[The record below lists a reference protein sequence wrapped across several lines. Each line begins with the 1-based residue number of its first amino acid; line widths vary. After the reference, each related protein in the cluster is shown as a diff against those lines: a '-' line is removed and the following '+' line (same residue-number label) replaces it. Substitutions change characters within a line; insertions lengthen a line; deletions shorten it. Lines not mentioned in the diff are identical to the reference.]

1 MSRSINRQA
10 RDPAAGKTRPL
21 SRKARFAGKNVLI
34 TGAGS
39 GFGRRTAER
48 FASEGAANLYL
59 VDRRPERLEV
69 VADVIEELGANPV
82 SICVDL
88 GQTSG
93 CESAIDQALEVDPR
107 LDVLI
112 SNAAAWVQVPF
123 IEMNHDD
130 WRRVMS
136 VNLDAYF
143 TLSQRAARAMRE
155 TGGGAILFTSS
166 ISALGHG
173 RNFTAYCVAKAAVV
187 SLVKAIAVE
196 LAPWNI
202 RANCVSPGPA
212 DTQQSVDIAGEELM
226 SKWRAGG
233 FPVVPMNRLAAT
245 DDIASAFLYLASDDA
260 RYVSGINLVV
270 DGGYTAQVYDLPKN

>member
-1 MSRSINRQA
+1 MSRSIRTQTRTPIA
-10 RDPAAGKTRPL
+10 GQDPRSSSG
-21 SRKARFAGKNVLI
+21 ARFIGKNVFI

-59 VDRRPERLEV
+59 VDRRPERLEEV
-69 VADVIEELGANPV
+69 SEVIGDLGANPV
-82 SICVDL
+82 PICVDL
-88 GQTSG
+88 GETEA
-93 CESAIDQALEVDPR
+93 CESAIRQALAIDPR
-107 LDVLI
+107 IDVLI

-123 IEMNHDD
+123 IEMSHED

-143 TLSQRAARAMRE
+143 TLSQRAAHAMKE
-155 TGGGAILFTSS
+155 TGGGVILFTSS
-166 ISALGHG
+166 ISAVGHG
-173 RNFTAYCVAKAAVV
+173 RNFTAYCVAKAAIV
-187 SLVKAIAVE
+187 SLTKAIAVE
-196 LAPWNI
+196 LAPWGI

-226 SKWRAGG
+226 EKWRAEG

-270 DGGYTAQVYDLPKN
+270 DGAYTAQVYDLPKS

>member
-1 MSRSINRQA
+1 MSRSIRTQA
-10 RDPAAGKTRPL
+10 RQSPAGDSPASTRGD
-21 SRKARFAGKNVLI
+21 RFTGKNVFI

-59 VDRRPERLEV
+59 VDRRPERLKA
-69 VADVIEELGANPV
+69 VAPVIAELGANPV
-82 SICVDL
+82 PICVDL
-88 GQTSG
+88 GETAG
-93 CESAIDQALEVDPR
+93 CESAIAQALAVDPR

-123 IEMNHDD
+123 IDLSNDD

-143 TLSQRAARAMRE
+143 TLSQRAAQAMKE
-155 TGGGAILFTSS
+155 TGGGVILFTSS
-166 ISALGHG
+166 ISATGHG
-173 RNFTAYCVAKAAVV
+173 RNFTAYCVAKAAII
-187 SLVKAIAVE
+187 SLAKAIAVE

-226 SKWRAGG
+226 DKWRAEG
-233 FPVVPMNRLAAT
+233 FPVVPMNRLAAV

-270 DGGYTAQVYDLPKN
+270 DGAYTAQVYDLPSS

>member
-1 MSRSINRQA
+1 MSRSIRTQA
-10 RDPAAGKTRPL
+10 RRPAAEDLPDSTRGD
-21 SRKARFAGKNVLI
+21 RFAGKNVFV

-59 VDRRPERLEV
+59 VDRRPERLEA
-69 VADVIEELGANPV
+69 VAPVIAELGANPV
-82 SICVDL
+82 PICVDL
-88 GQTSG
+88 GETAG
-93 CESAIDQALEVDPR
+93 CESAIAQALAVHPR

-123 IEMNHDD
+123 IDMSSDD
-130 WRRVMS
+130 WKRVMS

-143 TLSQRAARAMRE
+143 TLSQRAAQAMKE
-155 TGGGAILFTSS
+155 TGGGVILFTSS
-166 ISALGHG
+166 ISATGHG
-173 RNFTAYCVAKAAVV
+173 RNFTAYCVAKAAII
-187 SLVKAIAVE
+187 SLAKAIAVE

-226 SKWRAGG
+226 VKWRAEG
-233 FPVVPMNRLAAT
+233 FPVVPMNRLAAV
-245 DDIASAFLYLASDDA
+245 DDIASAFLYLASDEA

-270 DGGYTAQVYDLPKN
+270 DGAYTAQVYDLPSS

>member
-1 MSRSINRQA
+1 MSRSIRAQA
-10 RDPAAGKTRPL
+10 RQSAEDQQLRSQGR
-21 SRKARFAGKNVLI
+21 ARFTGKNVFV

-59 VDRRPERLEV
+59 VDRRSERLEA
-69 VADVIEELGANPV
+69 VAPVIAELGANPV
-82 SICVDL
+82 PICVDL
-88 GQTSG
+88 GETAG
-93 CESAIDQALEVDPR
+93 CEDAIGQALAVDPR
-107 LDVLI
+107 LDVLV

-123 IEMNHDD
+123 IEMSNDD

-143 TLSQRAARAMRE
+143 TLSQRAAQAMKE
-155 TGGGAILFTSS
+155 TGGGVILFTSS

-173 RNFTAYCVAKAAVV
+173 RNFTAYCVAKAAII
-187 SLVKAIAVE
+187 SLAKAIAVE

-212 DTQQSVDIAGEELM
+212 DTQQSVDIAGAELM
-226 SKWRAGG
+226 DKWRAEG
-233 FPVVPMNRLAAT
+233 FPVVPMNRLAAV

-260 RYVSGINLVV
+260 RYVSGVNLVV
-270 DGGYTAQVYDLPKN
+270 DGAYTAQVYDLPKS

>member
-1 MSRSINRQA
+1 MSRSINPQVHA
-10 RDPAAGKTRPL
+10 ATGDDSPPAP
-21 SRKARFAGKNVLI
+21 ARFAGKNILI

-39 GFGRRTAER
+39 GFGQRTAER
-48 FASEGAANLYL
+48 FAAEGAANLYL
-59 VDRRPERLEV
+59 VDRRSERLDAV
-69 VADVIEELGANPV
+69 SPVIAALGANPV
-82 SICVDL
+82 PICVDL
-88 GQTSG
+88 GETAG
-93 CESAIDQALEVDPR
+93 CESAMDQALSVDPR

-123 IEMNHDD
+123 IEMSPAD

-143 TLSQRAARAMRE
+143 TLSQRAARAMKE
-155 TGGGAILFTSS
+155 SGGGVILMTSS

-173 RNFTAYCVAKAAVV
+173 RNFTAYCVAKAAIV
-187 SLVKAIAVE
+187 SLAKAIAVE

-226 SKWRAGG
+226 DKWRAQG

-245 DDIASAFLYLASDDA
+245 DDIASAFLYLASDEA

-270 DGGYTAQVYDLPKN
+270 DGAYTAQVYDLPKS

>member
-1 MSRSINRQA
+1 M
-10 RDPAAGKTRPL
+10 
-21 SRKARFAGKNVLI
+21 LI

-59 VDRRPERLEV
+59 VDRRPERLQEV
-69 VADVIEELGANPV
+69 AGVIRELGANPV
-82 SICVDL
+82 PICVDL
-88 GQTSG
+88 GVTKD
-93 CESAIDQALEVDPR
+93 CESAIHQALAVDPR

-112 SNAAAWVQVPF
+112 SNAAAWVQRPF
-123 IEMNHDD
+123 IEMTHDD

-143 TLSQRAARAMRE
+143 TLSQRAAQAMKN
-155 TGGGAILFTSS
+155 TGGGVILFTSS

-173 RNFTAYCVAKAAVV
+173 RNFTAYCVGKAAIV
-187 SLVKAIAVE
+187 SLAKAIAVE
-196 LAPWNI
+196 LAPWKI

-212 DTQQSVDIAGEELM
+212 DTQQSVDIAGEDLM
-226 SKWRAGG
+226 NKWRAEG

-270 DGGYTAQVYDLPKN
+270 DGAYTAQVYDLPKS

>member
-1 MSRSINRQA
+1 MSRSIRASAHTPTPQA
-10 RDPAAGKTRPL
+10 GQ
-21 SRKARFAGKNVLI
+21 SSQGARFVGRNVFI

-48 FASEGAANLYL
+48 FASEGASNLYL
-59 VDRRPERLEV
+59 VDRRPERLEAVTSV
-69 VADVIEELGANPV
+69 VGELGANPV
-82 SICVDL
+82 PICVDL
-88 GQTSG
+88 GETAA
-93 CESAIDQALEVDPR
+93 CEEAMDRALAVDPR

-123 IEMNHDD
+123 ADMTHQD

-143 TLSQRAARAMRE
+143 TLSQRAARAMKG

-173 RNFTAYCVAKAAVV
+173 RNFTAYCVAKAAIV
-187 SLVKAIAVE
+187 SLAKAIAVE

-226 SKWRAGG
+226 DKWRAEG
-233 FPVVPMNRLAAT
+233 FPVVPQNRLAAT

-270 DGGYTAQVYDLPKN
+270 DGAYTAQVYDLPRS

>member
-1 MSRSINRQA
+1 MSRSIRTQA
-10 RDPAAGKTRPL
+10 RKPVTEAVPGSARGD
-21 SRKARFAGKNVLI
+21 RFAGKNVFV

-59 VDRRPERLEV
+59 VDRRSERLEE
-69 VADVIEELGANPV
+69 VAPMVRELGANPV
-82 SICVDL
+82 PICVDL
-88 GQTSG
+88 GETAG
-93 CESAIDQALEVDPR
+93 CESAIAEALAVHPR

-123 IEMNHDD
+123 IDMSSDD

-143 TLSQRAARAMRE
+143 TLSQLAAQAMKE
-155 TGGGAILFTSS
+155 TGGGVILFTSS
-166 ISALGHG
+166 ISATGHG
-173 RNFTAYCVAKAAVV
+173 RNFTAYCVAKAAII
-187 SLVKAIAVE
+187 SLAKAIAVE

-226 SKWRAGG
+226 DKWRAEG
-233 FPVVPMNRLAAT
+233 FPVVPMNRLAAV
-245 DDIASAFLYLASDDA
+245 DDIASAFLYLASDEA

-270 DGGYTAQVYDLPKN
+270 DGAYTAQVYDLPSS

>member
-1 MSRSINRQA
+1 MARSINPLVPE
-10 RDPAAGKTRPL
+10 PASAPAQPP
-21 SRKARFAGKNVLI
+21 SAARFTGKNVLI

-48 FASEGAANLYL
+48 FAAEGAANLYL
-59 VDRRPERLEV
+59 VDRRPERLQEV
-69 VADVIEELGANPV
+69 AGVIRELGANPV
-82 SICVDL
+82 PICVDL
-88 GQTSG
+88 GVTKD
-93 CESAIDQALEVDPR
+93 CESAIGQALAVDPR

-112 SNAAAWVQVPF
+112 SNAAAWVQRPF
-123 IEMNHDD
+123 IEMTHDD

-143 TLSQRAARAMRE
+143 TLSQRAAQAMKN
-155 TGGGAILFTSS
+155 TGGGVILFTSS

-173 RNFTAYCVAKAAVV
+173 RNFTAYCVGKAAIV
-187 SLVKAIAVE
+187 SLAKAIAVE
-196 LAPWNI
+196 LAPWKI

-212 DTQQSVDIAGEELM
+212 DTQQSVDIAGEDLM
-226 SKWRAGG
+226 NKWRAEG
-233 FPVVPMNRLAAT
+233 FPVVPLNRLATT

-270 DGGYTAQVYDLPKN
+270 DGAYTAQVYDLPKS

>member
-1 MSRSINRQA
+1 MARSLNPLVPEPSSA
-10 RDPAAGKTRPL
+10 PAQPL
-21 SRKARFAGKNVLI
+21 SSVARFTGKNVLI

-48 FASEGAANLYL
+48 FAAEGVANLYL
-59 VDRRPERLEV
+59 VDRRPERLQEV
-69 VADVIEELGANPV
+69 AGVIRELGANPV
-82 SICVDL
+82 PICVDL
-88 GQTSG
+88 GVTKD
-93 CESAIDQALEVDPR
+93 CESAIDQALAVDPR

-112 SNAAAWVQVPF
+112 SNAAAWVQRPF
-123 IEMNHDD
+123 IEMTHDD

-143 TLSQRAARAMRE
+143 TLSQRAAQAMKN
-155 TGGGAILFTSS
+155 TGGGVILFTSS

-173 RNFTAYCVAKAAVV
+173 RNFTAYCVGKAAIV
-187 SLVKAIAVE
+187 SLAKAIAVE
-196 LAPWNI
+196 LAPWKI

-212 DTQQSVDIAGEELM
+212 DTQQSVDIAGEDLM
-226 SKWRAGG
+226 NKWRAEG

-270 DGGYTAQVYDLPKN
+270 DGAYTAQVYDLPKS

>member
-1 MSRSINRQA
+1 MSRSIRAEARRPAQDQSSRPGNR
-10 RDPAAGKTRPL
+10 
-21 SRKARFAGKNVLI
+21 ARFTGKNVFV

-59 VDRRPERLEV
+59 VDRRPERLET
-69 VADVIEELGANPV
+69 AAPAIAELGANPV
-82 SICVDL
+82 PICVDL
-88 GQTSG
+88 GETAG
-93 CESAIDQALEVDPR
+93 CEDAIEQALAVDPR
-107 LDVLI
+107 LDVLV

-123 IEMNHDD
+123 IEMSNDD

-143 TLSQRAARAMRE
+143 TLSQRAAQVMKQ
-155 TGGGAILFTSS
+155 TGGGVILFTSS

-173 RNFTAYCVAKAAVV
+173 RNFTAYCVAKAAII
-187 SLVKAIAVE
+187 SLAKAIAVE
-196 LAPWNI
+196 LAPWKI

-226 SKWRAGG
+226 DKWRAEG
-233 FPVVPMNRLAAT
+233 FPVVPMNRLAAV

-260 RYVSGINLVV
+260 RYVSGVNLVV
-270 DGGYTAQVYDLPKN
+270 DGAYTAQVYDLPKS

>member
-1 MSRSINRQA
+1 MARSLNLLVPEPSSA
-10 RDPAAGKTRPL
+10 PAQPL
-21 SRKARFAGKNVLI
+21 SSVARFTGKNVLI

-39 GFGRRTAER
+39 GFGRRTAEC
-48 FASEGAANLYL
+48 FAAEGAANLYL
-59 VDRRPERLEV
+59 VDRRPDRLQEV
-69 VADVIEELGANPV
+69 AGEIRELGANPV

-88 GQTSG
+88 GVTKD
-93 CESAIDQALEVDPR
+93 CESAIDQALAVDPR

-112 SNAAAWVQVPF
+112 SNAAAWVQRPF
-123 IEMNHDD
+123 IEMTHDD

-143 TLSQRAARAMRE
+143 TLSQRAAQAMKD
-155 TGGGAILFTSS
+155 TGGGVILFTSS

-173 RNFTAYCVAKAAVV
+173 RNFTAYCVGKAAIV
-187 SLVKAIAVE
+187 SLAKAIAVE
-196 LAPWNI
+196 LAPWKI

-212 DTQQSVDIAGEELM
+212 DTQQSVDIAGEDLM
-226 SKWRAGG
+226 NKWRAEG

-270 DGGYTAQVYDLPKN
+270 DGAYTAQVYDLPKS

>member
-1 MSRSINRQA
+1 MSRSIRTQTRQSA
-10 RDPAAGKTRPL
+10 PDQPRSHHRD
-21 SRKARFAGKNVLI
+21 RFGGKNVLV

-59 VDRRPERLEV
+59 VDRRPERLEEV
-69 VADVIEELGANPV
+69 VSAIAELGAHPV
-82 SICVDL
+82 PICVDL
-88 GQTSG
+88 GETAG
-93 CESAIDQALEVDPR
+93 CEEAIEKALAVDPR

-123 IEMNHDD
+123 IEMSNSD

-143 TLSQRAARAMRE
+143 TLSQRAAQAMKE
-155 TGGGAILFTSS
+155 TGGGVILFTSS

-173 RNFTAYCVAKAAVV
+173 RNFTAYCVAKAAII
-187 SLVKAIAVE
+187 SLAKAIAVE

-212 DTQQSVDIAGEELM
+212 DTQQSVDIAGAELM
-226 SKWRAGG
+226 EKWRAEG

-260 RYVSGINLVV
+260 RYVSGVNLVV
-270 DGGYTAQVYDLPKN
+270 DGAYTAQVYDLPKS